1 CPPPCLSAFVPSP
14 SLQLRRAL
22 GCLQCHTTYAQRLHA
37 CRFFVSH
44 EGPEQLRCLQLFLKA
59 FRPYRDLKIRYSER
73 DSLRDFFADMLFSL
87 EEKAVA
93 NGEEA
98 RQMGEKMRIWGGEI
112 SSLPVSGFQEEARR
126 FRCDSCSSVD
136 CDLPLDCDIQDVS
149 VLEGGRT
156 SFNCTVFFSTPEE
169 LRYGWK
175 FAPNVRTR
183 DLSYFRDLPGS
194 HGAFARIRPTRISH
208 RGTFAC
214 FLQGPNR
221 RLLARLF
228 FYVNVTSRALLG
240 EAELQTMFR
249 QVLNRAHVEGD
260 QAEPWHPTL
269 LELLARPGALTTT
282 NLKLLM
288 AGAGLLAMSLTL
300 LAGLLYRWYMG

>member
-1 CPPPCLSAFVPSP
+1 MAG
-14 SLQLRRAL
+14 AL
-22 GCLQCHTTYAQRLHA
+22 GHLLLWLALLGARVLSCLQCHTTSNQRLHA
-37 CRFFVSH
+37 CRFFVSQ
-44 EGPEQLRCLQLFLKA
+44 EGPQQLQCLQLFLKA
-59 FRPYRDLKIRYSER
+59 FSPYEDLKIRYTER
-73 DSLRDFFADMLFSL
+73 GNLKDSFADMLFSL

-93 NGEEA
+93 NESFETAIPEAAQHLEEA
-98 RQMGEKMRIWGGEI
+98 I
-112 SSLPVSGFQEEARR
+112 SKLKKAPDCVPPCGFQEEARR
-126 FRCDSCSSVD
+126 FRCDSCSSAD
-136 CDLPLDCDIQDVS
+136 CDLPLDCDIQDVP

-156 SFNCTVFFSTPEE
+156 AFNCTVSFSTPED

-249 QVLNRAHVEGD
+249 RVLDRAHVAGD

-269 LELLARPGALTTT
+269 LELLARPGTLTTT
-282 NLKLLM
+282 NLKLLT

-300 LAGLLYRWYMG
+300 LAG